1 MMDQPKTIY
10 EIRIKKENTYFIK
23 AESEE
28 QEIEK
33 AEEWLDEMHPEIE
46 TDIREESDFNKLQQI
61 LGAYTEI

>member
-1 MMDQPKTIY
+1 MDQPKTIY
-10 EIRIKKENTYFIK
+10 EIRIKKEATYFIK

-28 QEIEK
+28 QAIEK

-46 TDIREESDFNKLQQI
+46 TDIREESDFNSFQQI

>member
-10 EIRIKKENTYFIK
+10 EVRIKKENTYFIK

-28 QEIEK
+28 QAIEK

-46 TDIREESDFNKLQQI
+46 TDIREESDFNNLQQI
-61 LGAYTEI
+61 LGAYVEI